1 MSVLEILLLPP
12 LGLILLEYLKHLNG
26 SKVTMYSEK
35 AYSLSTL
42 YRVPTHSLELT
53 IFIIFYFILC
63 FCSSFWCTLFSFFLP
78 SHTSSRIL

>member
-26 SKVTMYSEK
+26 SKVTMYLEK

-42 YRVPTHSLELT
+42 YRVPTHPLEFT
-53 IFIIFYFILC
+53 VFIIF
-63 FCSSFWCTLFSFFLP
+63 
-78 SHTSSRIL
+78 